1 MVTKSDVIRKVG
13 EQTYL
18 DACASAR
25 RDAARSDYGRGMGW
39 GEPLADI
46 PHQVTD
52 LIWDGDWPWRDKL
65 RLFFEIYDDMPA
77 YGHLMYVP
85 HHYSHFSQADN
96 QEWWAGVRARLA
108 SGDPALAQPL
118 AYSLWCDFF
127 EHPDRVEQ
135 AWSELSG
142 ESVPEPALRIV
153 LLSSGP
159 VPYPL
164 KRRVY
169 DRLIADPGWHGAIF
183 QSLLNS
189 AFDVFGQIDARDACE
204 LLTRLRPGPDTEQLA
219 TLRDKLGCSR
229 SWIRRIARLRR
240 RSARQRPSR
249 SAGRAPSTPS
259 RRSGA

>member
-52 LIWDGDWPWRDKL
+52 LIWDGDWPWRVKL

-77 YGHLMYVP
+77 YGHLMYLP
-85 HHYSHFSQADN
+85 HHYSHFSLADN

-108 SGDPALAQPL
+108 SGDPSLAQPL
-118 AYSLWCDFF
+118 AYSLWCDSF

-169 DRLIADPGWHGAIF
+169 DRLIADAGWHGAIF

-189 AFDVFGQIDARDACE
+189 AFDVFGLIDARDACE
-204 LLTRLRPGPDTEQLA
+204 LLTRLQPAPDTEQLA
-219 TLRDKLGCSR
+219 TLRNKLGCSR
-229 SWIRRIARLRR
+229 SPDILKKNR
-240 RSARQRPSR
+240 
-249 SAGRAPSTPS
+249 
-259 RRSGA
+259 